1 MVERVVAT
9 DEALALIE
17 HIKGIHGPI
26 MFYQSGGCCDGSVPM
41 CYAEGDFQIGSADI
55 YLGSIGDVPFYM
67 HRSQYDY
74 WKHTQLIINAIEGRG
89 ATFSLDNVEDK
100 HFILNSRVFTDK
112 EYEEVKKASIK

>member
-9 DEALALIE
+9 DKALALIE

-74 WKHTQLIINAIEGRG
+74 WKHTQLIIDAIEGRG